1 MTDRHLVH
9 IGLEFSGR
17 YEVQQR
23 FTEEAITTLAATYQ
37 WQHRDQW
44 SFFVQASYTVVRNL
58 PVHRQLTLGGDTG
71 LRGYPSRYQIGDR
84 RYLFTVKERYYTK
97 LEPFGLFRVGWA
109 VFADFGRA
117 WYEDSAPAWVPPRNG
132 DHFDTLADGGVGLRL
147 ESIRTRGDRVIHID
161 LAKPLVDGPSVR
173 SLELTLTVKRSI

>member
-1 MTDRHLVH
+1 M
-9 IGLEFSGR
+9 
-17 YEVQQR
+17 
-23 FTEEAITTLAATYQ
+23 
-37 WQHRDQW
+37 
-44 SFFVQASYTVVRNL
+44 VRNL

-84 RYLFTVKERYYTK
+84 RFLFTVEERYYTK

-117 WYEDSAPAWVPPRNG
+117 WYEDSAPAWVPPRNR
-132 DHFDTLADGGVGLRL
+132 DHFDTLADVGVGLRL

-161 LAKPLVDGPSVR
+161 LAKPLVDGPSV
-173 SLELTLTVKRSI
+173 SSFELTLTVKRSI